1 MFETLKLND
10 DFEINSQPPHE
21 IRNKETK
28 EILKVRISDYGHEIV
43 DLPSKII
50 LSSMNNDELNN
61 DDSMYDKFNES
72 MNSVHNKI
80 ITYALARIIANQWIP
95 NPNNFIHIS
104 FIDKNRS
111 HTFVSNIVWS
121 KESQPWDELTTPT
134 HHFIRYN
141 PTTDSM
147 EIKHNNSIILP
158 SITPDNLL
166 YFRSMNNHKIFIHE
180 LVAQHYLSNLDNF
193 QFIIHSD
200 NNTLNNKPTNLYY
213 SKYDIIPN
221 QQEIQSQPKN
231 IRQLKKYDGD
241 KFDNLYISINS
252 QQAFVKVD
260 DKYFEL
266 QTHSSKLGKYIQSLT
281 ITNRKR
287 RLYFS
292 TIESLFTK
300 SFKSNTSFKQRKRYI
315 TNQNHIIDYFDTLP
329 ENVIQIK
336 SFNHQPLKPIYFY
349 DPINDSIIK
358 QFKSKYRIIRSMTFL
373 IEFNDGTKSNI
384 SRKDLISSLTN
395 QDNSSQPTMIQQN
408 DPTNGEKEVDINNE

>member
-1 MFETLKLND
+1 MFETLKLNN

-28 EILKVRISDYGHEIV
+28 EILKVRISDYGHELV
-43 DLPSKII
+43 DLPSTS
-50 LSSMNNDELNN
+50 LSKSTNDPI
-61 DDSMYDKFNES
+61 NES
-72 MNSVHNKI
+72 QSNNINNSI

-104 FIDKNRS
+104 FIDGNRS
-111 HTFVSNIVWS
+111 HTYVSNIFWS
-121 KESQPWDELTTPT
+121 KESQLWDELINPI

-141 PTTDSM
+141 PVNDSM
-147 EIKHNNSIILP
+147 EIKFNNSIILP
-158 SITPDNLL
+158 SITADNLL
-166 YFRSMNNHKIFIHE
+166 YFRSIDNHKIFIHE
-180 LVAQHYLSNLDNF
+180 LVAQHYLSNPDNF

-221 QQEIQSQPKN
+221 QDNPSQSQPKN
-231 IRQLKKYDGD
+231 IRRIKKYDGD
-241 KFDNLYISINS
+241 KFDNLYVSTNS

-266 QTHSSKLGKYIQSLT
+266 QTHSSKLGKYIQTLT

-292 TIESLFTK
+292 TIESIFAK
-300 SFKSNTSFKQRKRYI
+300 SSKANKSSKRRKRYI

-329 ENVIQIK
+329 ENVVQIK

-349 DPINDSIIK
+349 DSTNDSIIK
-358 QFKSKYRIIRSMTFL
+358 QIDSKYRIIRSMTFL
-373 IEFNDGTKSNI
+373 IEFNDGTKSSI
-384 SRKDLISSLTN
+384 STKDLISSLTN
-395 QDNSSQPTMIQQN
+395 QDNSSQPTMTQQKDEN
-408 DPTNGEKEVDINNE
+408 EIDPSNEYF